1 MRFFPAGMRGQP
13 PPPPSGGGGSCQTYI
28 DLDALVQ
35 STIMNNSANSAG
47 QFTKEF
53 SQHWIVV
60 GKDLRVLLFD
70 FNGFTLLIPSPMAGQ
85 AFR

>member
-1 MRFFPAGMRGQP
+1 
-13 PPPPSGGGGSCQTYI
+13 
-28 DLDALVQ
+28 
-35 STIMNNSANSAG
+35 MNNSANSAG